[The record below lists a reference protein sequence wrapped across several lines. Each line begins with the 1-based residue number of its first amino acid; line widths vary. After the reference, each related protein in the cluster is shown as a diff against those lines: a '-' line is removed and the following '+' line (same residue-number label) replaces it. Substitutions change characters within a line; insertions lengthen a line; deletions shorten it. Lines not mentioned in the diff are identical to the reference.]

1 MKKKLIPSPKWAW
14 CQVVLDLV
22 SIPVELYE
30 ERVSQDVL

>member
-14 CQVVLDLV
+14 CKVVIV